1 MGLGGLALILLVT
14 STITI
19 VKAGHV
25 GVVDLFGRVSTYTLK
40 SGLQIVNPLARVI
53 QMSVQ
58 TLEIKERMEVPSKEG
73 MTMVIEVSVLY
84 HLDPEKAADVYRTV
98 GEDFVGVILEP
109 QFRSI
114 TRGVTA
120 SYEAKAL
127 YTSEREAV
135 AKLILDDLK
144 QLVGPRGIVVEAT
157 PMRQLTLPAKITAA
171 IEDKLSADQESQR
184 MTFVLTKEKQ
194 EAERKRIEAQG
205 VADFPENRHRRHQ
218 RQAAAVEGH
227 RGHAGSGQ
235 EPERE
240 DRDHRQLEE
249 RIATGSGRCEVESQ
263 GSDPWREVESNHA
276 HTRCVQSGDGCG
288 RVRRSAA
295 GGAATGADVHTHA
308 DCGHAGANHREV
320 AREAR
325 DRLPARLGV
334 HRRPASAQGRREHG
348 RQRDEERHRAA
359 GVPSGATRHVR
370 PERRQ
375 GAFSA
380 REERA
385 GAVEGPARH

>member
-1 MGLGGLALILLVT
+1 MLFMTLLVFVVLILLAAGAAKGAGSTVLASQLRRVAMGLGGLALILLVT

-205 VADFPENRHRRHQ
+205 VADFQKIVTDGISDKLLQWKGIE
-218 RQAAAVEGH
+218 
-227 RGHAGSGQ
+227 
-235 EPERE
+235 
-240 DRDHRQLEE
+240 
-249 RIATGSGRCEVESQ
+249 ATQDLAKSQ
-263 GSDPWREVESNHA
+263 NAKIVIIGNAKNGLPLVL
-276 HTRCVQSGDGCG
+276 GD
-288 RVRRSAA
+288 VK
-295 GGAATGADVHTHA
+295 
-308 DCGHAGANHREV
+308 
-320 AREAR
+320 
-325 DRLPARLGV
+325 
-334 HRRPASAQGRREHG
+334 
-348 RQRDEERHRAA
+348 
-359 GVPSGATRHVR
+359 
-370 PERRQ
+370 
-375 GAFSA
+375 
-380 REERA
+380 
-385 GAVEGPARH
+385 

>member
-1 MGLGGLALILLVT
+1 MLFITLLVFVVLILLGSGAAKGAGSTVLASQLRRIAMAVGGLALIVLVT

-40 SGLQIVNPLARVI
+40 SGMQVVNPLARVI

-73 MTMVIEVSVLY
+73 MTMTIEVSVLY

-109 QFRSI
+109 QFRST

-120 SYEAKAL
+120 SYDAKAL

-135 AKLILDDLK
+135 AKLIQDDLRL
-144 QLVGPRGIVVEAT
+144 LVGPRGIIVEAT

-205 VADFPENRHRRHQ
+205 VADFQ
-218 RQAAAVEGH
+218 RIVTDGISDKLLQWKGIE
-227 RGHAGSGQ
+227 
-235 EPERE
+235 
-240 DRDHRQLEE
+240 
-249 RIATGSGRCEVESQ
+249 ATQDLAKSPNAKIVIIGNSKNGLPLVL
-263 GSDPWREVESNHA
+263 
-276 HTRCVQSGDGCG
+276 GD
-288 RVRRSAA
+288 VK
-295 GGAATGADVHTHA
+295 
-308 DCGHAGANHREV
+308 
-320 AREAR
+320 
-325 DRLPARLGV
+325 
-334 HRRPASAQGRREHG
+334 
-348 RQRDEERHRAA
+348 
-359 GVPSGATRHVR
+359 
-370 PERRQ
+370 
-375 GAFSA
+375 
-380 REERA
+380 
-385 GAVEGPARH
+385 

>member
-1 MGLGGLALILLVT
+1 MLFITLMVFVGLVLLAAGAARGAGSAVLASQLRRVAFGLAGLALVFLIT
-14 STITI
+14 SAITI
-19 VKAGHV
+19 VRAGHV
-25 GVVDLFGRVSTYTLK
+25 GVVDLFGRVSNNTLK
-40 SGLQIVNPLARVI
+40 SGLQFVNPLARVI

-58 TLEIKERMEVPSKEG
+58 TQEIKERMEVPSKEG
-73 MTMVIEVSVLY
+73 MTMAIEVSVLY

-144 QLVGPRGIVVEAT
+144 LLVGPRGIIVEAT

-205 VADFPENRHRRHQ
+205 ISDFQDIVTKGISDKLLIWKGIE
-218 RQAAAVEGH
+218 
-227 RGHAGSGQ
+227 
-235 EPERE
+235 
-240 DRDHRQLEE
+240 
-249 RIATGSGRCEVESQ
+249 ATQDLAKS
-263 GSDPWREVESNHA
+263 SNA
-276 HTRCVQSGDGCG
+276 KIVIIGNAKNGLPLVLGD
-288 RVRRSAA
+288 
-295 GGAATGADVHTHA
+295 TIK
-308 DCGHAGANHREV
+308 
-320 AREAR
+320 
-325 DRLPARLGV
+325 
-334 HRRPASAQGRREHG
+334 
-348 RQRDEERHRAA
+348 
-359 GVPSGATRHVR
+359 
-370 PERRQ
+370 
-375 GAFSA
+375 
-380 REERA
+380 
-385 GAVEGPARH
+385 